1 MSTDSEVTY
10 WAEDDD
16 PEQHIGEDL
25 GDNSDTTLKM
35 AGVVTMPA
43 EGGQDA

>member
-25 GDNSDTTLKM
+25 GSGDSDLCGNGLM
-35 AGVVTMPA
+35 PLPA